1 MPQPG
6 MSVFCPGCRNS
17 CQGLLLSA
25 VPELLLLCTAWL
37 SGPTRRKRM
46 VKRFR
51 TVVRS
56 GRTVF
61 GEGSTRREEL
71 VQDETFSVLEY
82 AWVEVVVCLQAL
94 VICVVR
100 S

>member
-1 MPQPG
+1 
-6 MSVFCPGCRNS
+6 
-17 CQGLLLSA
+17 
-25 VPELLLLCTAWL
+25 
-37 SGPTRRKRM
+37 M

-71 VQDETFSVLEY
+71 VRDETFSVLEC

-94 VICVVR
+94 VICGFR